1 VFGERGLGQIRL
13 SPFAARGRFPV
24 NQMVGC
30 RRQSTTISMPRISIA
45 SLKRTLRSA
54 IIVASLPLGVEYA
67 APNATPPPVPPSARA
82 FIDRN
87 CAVCHR
93 PSNPPAGI
101 DLTALAFD
109 LDDVDTFGR
118 WVRVHDAVRDGKMP
132 LGAKNLSAAD
142 REAFLAA
149 IAEPMMAHEQMRVAT
164 RGRAVLRRLNRYEY
178 ENSIRDLLFAPWLQL
193 RNALPEDGLVRRL
206 NKSGQALDISHVQMA
221 RYIEAAEQAISLVIS
236 AARQPETQERFY
248 AREQK
253 RFIGRMRY
261 GPFNHHPERAMI
273 PVLGFDAQPDVL
285 AETVPISVGA
295 SDPVK
300 RELEAFAT
308 PAGTFNGNDYSFDQ
322 FNSPAGGRYHLKVSA
337 YSIWIHT
344 IWGTAGVPD
353 RKPWWHPDR
362 ENTSRGRTT
371 EPVTLYALRKGGEK
385 RLLGSFDVGPD
396 PAIHEMDVSL
406 LPGEQILPDAARLF
420 RSRPTFTG
428 SPDATAEGMPGVA
441 YRWLEVAGPLKSP
454 GSVDGLRRLFGDLP
468 VEWNDKGGIT
478 VTPRSAADAD
488 RLLRQFMAAAYR
500 RPVGD
505 GEVQRYL
512 NIVQNQL
519 APGDG
524 AHSHFA
530 DAMIAGYVAV
540 LCSPGFLYLEEQP
553 GRLDSY
559 ALASRLSYFL
569 WNAPPDGELLRLAAN
584 GTLVRPEVLRAQ
596 TDRMLDEARSQDF
609 INAFLDYWLDLRKIG
624 DTTPDQTLYPDYYL
638 DDLLTESAL
647 QETQLF
653 FGCLL
658 KTNLPARNVVQ
669 SDFTFLNSHLARH
682 YGLPPVEGVAMREV
696 KLPANSVRG
705 GLLTQA
711 SVLRVTANGTT
722 SSPVLR
728 GASIMERILGAPTPP
743 PPPGVP
749 AIDPDTRGAVTI
761 RQQLDK
767 HRSIT
772 SCAACHSKIDP
783 PGFALESFDVAGGWR
798 DRYRST
804 DDGEPVNGLGKNGF
818 EFSFKLSQPVDAS
831 GRLAGGESFRDVV
844 EFKRLLL
851 RDERQL
857 AKNMAEQF
865 IAYATGA
872 PVEFGDRPEVERILD
887 VARTDNYG
895 MRTILHEIIQ
905 GDLFT
910 HK

>member
-1 VFGERGLGQIRL
+1 
-13 SPFAARGRFPV
+13 
-24 NQMVGC
+24 
-30 RRQSTTISMPRISIA
+30 MPRLPVTLLA
-45 SLKRTLRSA
+45 SGLSAAFTLVSFPTFIWGVPA
-54 IIVASLPLGVEYA
+54 QATSSPL
-67 APNATPPPVPPSARA
+67 PPSARA
-82 FIDRN
+82 FIDKN
-87 CAVCHR
+87 CAICHR

-101 DLTALAFD
+101 DLTTLAFD
-109 LDDVDTFGR
+109 LDDMDTFAR

-132 LGAKNLSAAD
+132 PGGGNLSVAE

-149 IAEPMMAHEQMRVAT
+149 IAAPMMAHEQMKAAV

-178 ENSIRDLLFAPWLQL
+178 ENSIRDLLSAPWLQL

-221 RYIEAAEQAISLVIS
+221 RYLEAAEQAISLVLN
-236 AARQPETQERFY
+236 AAHQPETQKRYY

-273 PVLGFDAQPDVL
+273 PVLGYDAQPDVL
-285 AETVPISVGA
+285 AETAPISVGA
-295 SDPVK
+295 GDSVK

-322 FNSPAGGRYHLKVSA
+322 FTSPSGGRYHLKMNA

-344 IWGTAGVPD
+344 IWGTAGVPN

-362 ENTSRGRTT
+362 EKTSRGRTT

-385 RLLGSFDVGPD
+385 RLLGSFDVGPE

-406 LPGEQILPDAARLF
+406 LPGEQILPDASRLF

-441 YRWLEVAGPLKSP
+441 YRWLDVTGPLKSA
-454 GSVDGLRRLFGDLP
+454 GSSVDGLRRLFGDLP
-468 VEWNDKGGIT
+468 VEWNEKGGIT
-478 VTPRSAADAD
+478 VAPRSAGDAG
-488 RLLRQFMAAAYR
+488 RLLRQFMTAAYR
-500 RPVGD
+500 RPPREE
-505 GEVQRYL
+505 EVQRYL
-512 NIVQNQL
+512 KIVENQL
-519 APGDG
+519 ASGDR
-524 AHSHFA
+524 AHSQFA
-530 DAMIAGYVAV
+530 DAMIAGYAAV
-540 LCSPGFLYLEEQP
+540 LCSPGFLYLEERP

-569 WNAPPDGELLRLAAN
+569 WNAPPDGELLRAAAN
-584 GTLVRPEVLRAQ
+584 RTLARPEVLRAQ
-596 TDRMLDEARSQDF
+596 TDRMLDDARSRDS
-609 INAFLDYWLDLRKIG
+609 IDAFLDYWLDLRKIG

-647 QETQLF
+647 KETQLF
-653 FGCLL
+653 FGSLL
-658 KTNLPARNVVQ
+658 KRNLPVRNLVQ

-682 YGLPPVEGVAMREV
+682 YGLPPVDGAAMREA
-696 KLPANSVRG
+696 KLPENSVRG

-711 SVLRVTANGTT
+711 SVLIVTANGTT
-722 SSPVLR
+722 TSPVLR
-728 GASIMERILGAPTPP
+728 GAWIMERILGEPPPP

-749 AIDPDTRGAVTI
+749 AIEPDTRGAVTI

-767 HRSIT
+767 HRSNT
-772 SCAACHSKIDP
+772 ACAVCHSKIDP
-783 PGFALESFDVAGGWR
+783 PGFALENFDVAGGWR

-804 DDGEPVNGLGKNGF
+804 DDGEPVAGLGKNGF
-818 EFSFKLSQPVDAS
+818 DFTFKLSQPVDAS
-831 GRLAGGESFRDVV
+831 GKLADGQSFHDVV

-851 RDERQL
+851 KEERQL
-857 AKNMAEQF
+857 ARNMVEQF
-865 IAYATGA
+865 VAYATGA
-872 PVEFGDRPEVERILD
+872 PAEFGDRPETERILN
-887 VARTDNYG
+887 VAQADHYG
-895 MRTILHEIIQ
+895 MRTILHQ
-905 GDLFT
+905 VVQSDLFT